1 MDSPHVNRLI
11 AARALRAFGDGF
23 VSLLLPLYLIDLGYD
38 TVTVGLIASATLV
51 GSGAMTLTVGLT
63 AHRYHYRT
71 LLLAAAA
78 LMAAT
83 GIGFAAFTDLWP
95 LVVIAVVG
103 TLNPSSGDVSVF
115 LPMEHAV
122 LARVVEDRR
131 RTAVFAR
138 YALAGTLV
146 AAVGS
151 LAAGAPSLI
160 GAWTGWPQRTCLQA
174 MFVVY
179 ALLGVAIALVYR
191 GLPRSLTSDVK
202 PVAPLGPSRRSVFTL
217 AALFSLDAF
226 GGGFVVQ
233 SLVAL
238 WLYERYDLSPAVA
251 GTLFFATGVM
261 SAFSYLVAVR
271 IAKRIG
277 LVNTMVF
284 THLPANLCLVAIP
297 FADHLAIV
305 IALLCVRSL
314 LSQMDVP
321 TRNSYVMAI
330 VTPEERPAA
339 ASITAVPR
347 SLASAA
353 SPFLAGYLL
362 SLSTFGWPLV
372 AAGGLKI
379 AYDLMLLA
387 MFRRVRPPEETAK

>member
-1 MDSPHVNRLI
+1 MDNVNRLV

-23 VSLLLPLYLIDLGYD
+23 VSLLLPVYLIDLGYD

-51 GSGAMTLTVGLT
+51 GSGAMTLAVGLT

-78 LMAAT
+78 VMAAT
-83 GIGFAAFTDLWP
+83 GIGFAAFTQLWP
-95 LVVIAVVG
+95 LLAIAVVG

-138 YALAGTLV
+138 YALAGALL

-151 LAAGAPSLI
+151 LAAGAPSLV
-160 GAWTGWPQRTCLQA
+160 GAWTGWSQRACLQA
-174 MFVVY
+174 MFALY

-191 GLPRSLTSDVK
+191 GLPRSLSSQVK
-202 PVAPLGPSRRSVFTL
+202 AAAPLTQSRRAVFTL
-217 AALFSLDAF
+217 AALFSLDSF

-233 SLVAL
+233 SLLAL
-238 WLYERYDLSPAVA
+238 WLYQRYGLSPGDA
-251 GTLFFATGVM
+251 GTLFFVTGVM
-261 SAFSYLVAVR
+261 SALSYLVAVR

-297 FADHLAIV
+297 FAGSLPAV
-305 IALLCVRSL
+305 IGLLCVRSL

-353 SPFLAGYLL
+353 SPLLAGYLL
-362 SLSTFGWPLV
+362 SLSAFGWPLV

-379 AYDLMLLA
+379 AYDLLLLA
-387 MFRRVRPPEETAK
+387 MFRRVRPPEESAK